1 MASRSTT
8 KANEYKLK
16 WMTTEGEDLELE
28 GFAGAEIWLDP
39 EGHTFMRLNY
49 GSYER
54 LREVVTN
61 MIKRDMSNFPVP
73 HYHLS
78 CARMLGDQWEMF
90 AADKDY
96 GVSIFHFLETLR
108 FAAAEELSWSP
119 QQWVIWYKMDYIFKR
134 STASSV
140 ERITSATQMK
150 KLMLFSEHQKLF
162 TDYMGNLANDIL
174 PRLVFI

>member
-1 MASRSTT
+1 
-8 KANEYKLK
+8 
-16 WMTTEGEDLELE
+16 
-28 GFAGAEIWLDP
+28 
-39 EGHTFMRLNY
+39 
-49 GSYER
+49 
-54 LREVVTN
+54 
-61 MIKRDMSNFPVP
+61 MSNFPVP

-108 FAAAEELSWSP
+108 FAAAEELSWSQ

-162 TDYMGNLANDIL
+162 TDYMGNLANDVL
-174 PRLVFI
+174 PRLVFKYRRRLLIGCEFRQYNQSKILKSRKVISLKWILVTTKRKKWLNISSHGIVNLKMSTASKRQK

>member
-61 MIKRDMSNFPVP
+61 MIKEWFQPL
-73 HYHLS
+73 Y
-78 CARMLGDQWEMF
+78 W
-90 AADKDY
+90 
-96 GVSIFHFLETLR
+96 
-108 FAAAEELSWSP
+108 
-119 QQWVIWYKMDYIFKR
+119 
-134 STASSV
+134 
-140 ERITSATQMK
+140 RI
-150 KLMLFSEHQKLF
+150 
-162 TDYMGNLANDIL
+162 
-174 PRLVFI
+174 

>member
-1 MASRSTT
+1 
-8 KANEYKLK
+8 
-16 WMTTEGEDLELE
+16 
-28 GFAGAEIWLDP
+28 
-39 EGHTFMRLNY
+39 
-49 GSYER
+49 
-54 LREVVTN
+54 
-61 MIKRDMSNFPVP
+61 MSNFPVP

-78 CARMLGDQWEMF
+78 CARMVGDQWEMF

-108 FAAAEELSWSP
+108 FAAAEELSWAP
-119 QQWVIWYKMDYIFKR
+119 KQWVIWYKMDYIFRR

-140 ERITSATQMK
+140 ERITSNTQMK

-174 PRLVFI
+174 PRLVFKRVTPHWLSERQLLMGCWKSDFFEI

>member
-1 MASRSTT
+1 MASRSTN

-61 MIKRDMSNFPVP
+61 MIKEWFSPFYRRSFSRRN
-73 HYHLS
+73 
-78 CARMLGDQWEMF
+78 
-90 AADKDY
+90 
-96 GVSIFHFLETLR
+96 
-108 FAAAEELSWSP
+108 LSWF
-119 QQWVIWYKMDYIFKR
+119 QIC
-134 STASSV
+134 
-140 ERITSATQMK
+140 
-150 KLMLFSEHQKLF
+150 
-162 TDYMGNLANDIL
+162 
-174 PRLVFI
+174 